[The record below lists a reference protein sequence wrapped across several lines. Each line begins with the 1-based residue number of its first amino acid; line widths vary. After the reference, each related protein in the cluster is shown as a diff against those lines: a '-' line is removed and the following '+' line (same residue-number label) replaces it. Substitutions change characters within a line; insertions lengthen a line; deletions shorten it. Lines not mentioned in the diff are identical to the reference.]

1 MTTPTTPRLTDRKRD
16 AIVQAAIVEF
26 RDNGFEATSV
36 DKVAA
41 RAEVSKRTLYNH
53 FASKDELFAAIL
65 HILWENSASDLQRA
79 YEPVRPV
86 REQLLELVHAK
97 LAMLADENFL
107 ALARVAIAAALHS
120 PERAREMVDRIGE
133 KDAAMLDWIRAAQ
146 KAGALKAADAAQAYK
161 QLECLVKGVA
171 FWPQVA
177 MGQPRLAAAAQK
189 KLASATVDLF
199 LSHYGA

>member
-1 MTTPTTPRLTDRKRD
+1 MTLPTRLTDRKRD

-53 FASKDELFAAIL
+53 FPSKDELFAAIL
-65 HILWENSASDLQRA
+65 HVLWETSASQLERA
-79 YEPVRPV
+79 FEPARPV
-86 REQLLELVHAK
+86 RDQLLELLNSK
-97 LAMLADENFL
+97 LAMLGDENFL
-107 ALARVAIAAALHS
+107 ALARVAIAAGLHS
-120 PERAREMVDRIGE
+120 PERAQGIVARLGE
-133 KDAAMLDWIRAAQ
+133 KDGGMLDWVRSAQ
-146 KAGALKAADAAQAYK
+146 KHGALKEGDAGQAVK

-177 MGQPRLAAAAQK
+177 MGQPRLTGPAQK
-189 KLASATVDLF
+189 KLALATVEMF
-199 LSHYGA
+199 LAHWAK